1 MVTAYINEEFAKI
14 KVEENKKNNLQE
26 KIDDIETAILE
37 RLILDPKI
45 TRKQLSAL
53 LNVSEQ
59 TIRYRLEKLQR
70 EGRIHHN
77 GPTKPGE
84 WLVVK

>member
-14 KVEENKKNNLQE
+14 KVEENKMNNCQE

-37 RLILDPKI
+37 RLILDPQI

-59 TIRYRLEKLQR
+59 TIRYRLEKIQR
-70 EGRIHHN
+70 EGRIYHN
-77 GPTKPGE
+77 
-84 WLVVK
+84 